1 MTALK
6 ISLKNIDKK
15 AVQSGISVFMC
26 MILAPVFRINSS
38 FYAVIAAII
47 TSQTDVLES
56 FKVGRNR
63 IYGTFIGVLIGMF
76 FAMYYRGNPVFC
88 GLGVSLIIYICDKI
102 WGTPA
107 TNVAGIAFIAIM
119 LNIRPN
125 DTPFEYGLYR
135 FTDTTFGVI
144 VAVMTSYLLF
154 HNPFFKKLNIKKND

>member
-1 MTALK
+1 MK
-6 ISLKNIDKK
+6 IPLNKIDKK
-15 AVQSGISVFMC
+15 AIQSGVSVFLC
-26 MILAPVFRINSS
+26 VIISPILHINSS

-47 TSQTDVLES
+47 TSQTDVLQS

-63 IYGTFIGVLIGMF
+63 IHGTFIGVLIGIL
-76 FAMYYRGNPVFC
+76 FAVYFRGNPIFC
-88 GLGVSLIIYICDKI
+88 GLGVSLIIYICDKV

-135 FTDTTFGVI
+135 FIDTTFGVI
-144 VAVMTSYLLF
+144 VAVLTSYLLF
-154 HNPFFKKLNIKKND
+154 HNPFLKKLYNEKLLDD